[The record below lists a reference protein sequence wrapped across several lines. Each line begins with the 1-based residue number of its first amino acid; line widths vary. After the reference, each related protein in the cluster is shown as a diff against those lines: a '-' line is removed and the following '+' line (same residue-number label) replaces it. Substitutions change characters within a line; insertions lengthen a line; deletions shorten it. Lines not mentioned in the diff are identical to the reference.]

1 MGWLASE
8 SRRRMV
14 RGAERLLAASGEM
27 SGSFAKAQ
35 NPVPNDKRTDAIEN
49 FIST

>member
-8 SRRRMV
+8 FRRRMV

-27 SGSFAKAQ
+27 YGSFAKAQ
-35 NPVPNDKRTDAIEN
+35 KSSPER
-49 FIST
+49 